1 MKRIFHQGLLLLA
14 LVFGAILQLD
24 AQSTLVVITLKDGT
38 EHSYFMSDDDR
49 IFFEDNE
56 KLVIEGL
63 SEGTVKFD
71 LADIRKITCDEY
83 DDLKESLDLGVAI
96 SPNPVYETLTLRHLS
111 GTQTISIYALD
122 GRLVKSFEAKEGQP
136 VDVGELPVGLYLVKT
151 PSCTLKMIKL

>member
-1 MKRIFHQGLLLLA
+1 MA